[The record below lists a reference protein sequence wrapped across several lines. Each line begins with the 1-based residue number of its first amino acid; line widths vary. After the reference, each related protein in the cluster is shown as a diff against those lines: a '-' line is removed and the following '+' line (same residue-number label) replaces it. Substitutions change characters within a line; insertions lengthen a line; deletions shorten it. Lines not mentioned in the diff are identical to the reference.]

1 MKGNHLRLVRSQT
14 KPVSRID
21 VLDSLEN
28 RKEKPCNALN
38 LKIDQSFEKTLK
50 DINQLMAKLESA
62 LNDGNQLVRYRQ
74 LISTQLKARPVAV
87 RTGADGMEQYLT
99 NRGDWS
105 SSLFDAR
112 VLSPNEQHKLGIEI
126 KLV

>member
-21 VLDSLEN
+21 VLDSLES

-105 SSLFDAR
+105 SSLFEAR